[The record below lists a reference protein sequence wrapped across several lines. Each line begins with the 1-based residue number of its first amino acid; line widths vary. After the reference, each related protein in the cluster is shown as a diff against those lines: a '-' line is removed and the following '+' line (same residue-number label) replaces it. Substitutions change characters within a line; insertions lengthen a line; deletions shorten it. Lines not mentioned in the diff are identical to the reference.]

1 MDTEDLQDAELGLR
15 DGFVEEAVDG
25 PVAAV
30 VSGDGHLQ
38 EVLTCVHG

>member
-1 MDTEDLQDAELGLR
+1 MNTEDLQDAELGLR
-15 DGFVEEAVDG
+15 HGLVEEAVNG

-30 VSGDGHLQ
+30 IPGDGHLQ